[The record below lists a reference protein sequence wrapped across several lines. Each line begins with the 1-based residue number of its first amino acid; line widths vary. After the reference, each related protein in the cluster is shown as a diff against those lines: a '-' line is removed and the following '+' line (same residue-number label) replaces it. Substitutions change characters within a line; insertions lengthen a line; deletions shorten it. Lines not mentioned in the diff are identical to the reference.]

1 MARIIP
7 LGAPRYRGHTDGI
20 LPRKVEGDL
29 VAGVA
34 VSRVEVDASQPTVK
48 KFDGSNFAGFAT
60 HDLDTLRAVTG
71 VIKHGEGI
79 CVKPKDGES
88 FTVGNGFA
96 VDNTTAEVVPAGTAD
111 STQVNGEI
119 EEIGVIGIDENCN
132 EVPDCI
138 LVNLYGGVVYS
149 SGGGAGGAVTSVN
162 GKTGDVTLAAADV
175 KALPE
180 TYEPPVKSVNGETG
194 EVSLDAAAVGALD
207 DAPSDG
213 KTYGRKDAVWAEVPA
228 SAAPTP
234 PESDA
239 KTASRAK
246 K

>member
-1 MARIIP
+1 MSRVIP
-7 LGAPRYRGHTDGI
+7 LGSPRYRGHTDGI
-20 LPRKVEGDL
+20 LPRKVEGTL

-34 VSRVEVDASQPTVK
+34 VSRVTVDASQPTVK
-48 KFDGSNFAGFAT
+48 TFDGSNFAGFSV
-60 HDLDTLRAVTG
+60 HDIDLTRGVTG

-79 CVKPKDGES
+79 CVKPKEGES

-119 EEIGVIGIDENCN
+119 EEIGVIGLDENCK
-132 EVPDCI
+132 EVPNCI

-149 SGGGAGGAVTSVN
+149 SGGAGGAVTSVN

-175 KALPE
+175 KALPD

-194 EVSLDAAAVGALD
+194 EVSLDAAAVGALE

-213 KTYGRKDAVWAEVPA
+213 VTYGRKDAAWADTSA
-228 SAAPTP
+228 AAAPTP

-239 KTASRAK
+239 KTASRTK

>member
-1 MARIIP
+1 MSRVIP

-20 LPRKVEGDL
+20 LPRKLEGAV

-34 VSRVEVDASQPTVK
+34 VSRVEVSASQPTVK
-48 KFDGSNFAGFAT
+48 PFDGTNFAGFST
-60 HDLDTLRAVTG
+60 HDVDTVRGVGG
-71 VIKHGEGI
+71 VIKHGESV
-79 CVKPKDGES
+79 CVRAKEGS
-88 FTVGNGFA
+88 AFTAGNGFA
-96 VDNTTAEVVPAGTAD
+96 VDNTTGEVVPAGTAD
-111 STQVNGEI
+111 SVQILGDI
-119 EEIGVIGIDENCN
+119 EEVGVIGLDENCN
-132 EVPDCI
+132 EIPDCL

-149 SGGGAGGAVTSVN
+149 SGGAGGAVTSVN

-175 KALPE
+175 GALPDS
-180 TYEPPVKSVNGETG
+180 YEPPVKSVNGETG
-194 EVSLDAAAVGALD
+194 EVTLDAAAVGALD

-213 KTYGRKDAVWAEVPA
+213 KTYARKDAAWAEVPA